1 MADILQTIVA
11 HKREEVARA
20 KERCS
25 MQSLLARLDGVDGCR
40 RSLRKSLLESPTGI
54 IAEFKRKSPS
64 KGWINREARP
74 EVVTSSY
81 CVGGAS
87 ACSILTDSEF
97 FGGSTDDVIAARPAV
112 TVPIL
117 RKDFMIDEY
126 QIVEAKCIGA
136 DVVLLIAAALTVEQ
150 CRRLAHT
157 AHQLGLETILE
168 VHGIAE
174 LDYLNDDIDV
184 VGVNNR
190 NLGSF
195 VTSVENSFRL
205 ADAIPSSCLKISE
218 SGISD
223 VDTIRQLRGVG
234 YRGFLIGER
243 FMKTDN
249 PGAHLAKFVTEIN
262 QCD

>member
-1 MADILQTIVA
+1 M
-11 HKREEVARA
+11 
-20 KERCS
+20 
-25 MQSLLARLDGVDGCR
+25 
-40 RSLRKSLLESPTGI
+40 
-54 IAEFKRKSPS
+54 
-64 KGWINREARP
+64 
-74 EVVTSSY
+74 
-81 CVGGAS
+81 
-87 ACSILTDSEF
+87 
-97 FGGSTDDVIAARPAV
+97 
-112 TVPIL
+112 
-117 RKDFMIDEY
+117 
-126 QIVEAKCIGA
+126 
-136 DVVLLIAAALTVEQ
+136 
-150 CRRLAHT
+150 
-157 AHQLGLETILE
+157 
-168 VHGIAE
+168 
-174 LDYLNDDIDV
+174 